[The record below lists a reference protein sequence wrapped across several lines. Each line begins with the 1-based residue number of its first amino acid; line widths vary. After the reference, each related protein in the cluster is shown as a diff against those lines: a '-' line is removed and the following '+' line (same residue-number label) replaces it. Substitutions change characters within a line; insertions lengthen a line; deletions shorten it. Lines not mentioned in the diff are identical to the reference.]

1 MVNMDDL
8 RSDGFVMLQKRLD
21 PWWNL
26 FWCFVAPALVA
37 KHGWGE
43 RFLNAFMVAG
53 ALRYLCVLHFT
64 WLVNSAAHLWGER
77 PYDPASNPAENPLVS
92 IAAMGEGWHN
102 WVSSRALCQSHPCI
116 AVPPPS
122 PSPRVSPPPLPIPV
136 LTSPCM
142 YPVPP
147 MMPRVCAA
155 PQIPVRLR
163 GIRVRCVAPI
173 QPHEAGDRYM
183 RGRGASLRPQASN
196 WHVGP

>member
-43 RFLNAFMVAG
+43 RFFNAFMVCG

-102 WVSSRALCQSHPCI
+102 WVSLSSRA
-116 AVPPPS
+116 A
-122 PSPRVSPPPLPIPV
+122 
-136 LTSPCM
+136 
-142 YPVPP
+142 
-147 MMPRVCAA
+147 
-155 PQIPVRLR
+155 
-163 GIRVRCVAPI
+163 
-173 QPHEAGDRYM
+173 
-183 RGRGASLRPQASN
+183 
-196 WHVGP
+196 

>member
-64 WLVNSAAHLWGER
+64 WLVNSAAHLWGCSTL
-77 PYDPASNPAENPLVS
+77 P
-92 IAAMGEGWHN
+92 
-102 WVSSRALCQSHPCI
+102 SSVARRCS
-116 AVPPPS
+116 
-122 PSPRVSPPPLPIPV
+122 PLP
-136 LTSPCM
+136 LT
-142 YPVPP
+142 VH
-147 MMPRVCAA
+147 
-155 PQIPVRLR
+155 L
-163 GIRVRCVAPI
+163 
-173 QPHEAGDRYM
+173 H
-183 RGRGASLRPQASN
+183 
-196 WHVGP
+196 

>member
-122 PSPRVSPPPLPIPV
+122 PSPRVSPPPSHTRPDLPV
-136 LTSPCM
+136 HASC
-142 YPVPP
+142 PP
-147 MMPRVCAA
+147 YDAS
-155 PQIPVRLR
+155 
-163 GIRVRCVAPI
+163 RVRSTTNTRSTTRHPSTVCCANSTP
-173 QPHEAGDRYM
+173 R
-183 RGRGASLRPQASN
+183 S
-196 WHVGP
+196 W